1 MARLIDLLTAY
12 ERRLE
17 SWSRTT
23 KGRSRYVWSAGRFI
37 GWAGGED
44 VEVRDLDAALLR
56 QYQDESL
63 AGTSPGFINAEI
75 SALRCFFDFLRTDAG
90 LVGDP
95 AAGLKAE
102 PKPEPLPKAL
112 ALTERD
118 AVLAAIAWPD
128 GGLDPA
134 TRFRWQRGRLG
145 VLTVWYAGLR
155 LAELAHLRYRAI
167 DLRGETIT
175 VYAAAGA
182 KRRRERQLPL
192 HPALRA
198 EYEAIPLERRQGEM
212 HVLQRAEDGQAYGYR
227 NTEHIF
233 DTWLASRAG
242 IHPLGAHRLR
252 HTFATMLM
260 EKDVSLRRIQ
270 KYLGHS
276 SLATTARY
284 LGLVDDGDRSAI
296 RRLDG

>member
-17 SWSRTT
+17 SWSRTK

-37 GWAGGED
+37 SWAGEGD
-44 VEVRDLDAALLR
+44 VEVADLDAGLLR

-63 AGTSPGFINAEI
+63 AGCSPGFINAEI
-75 SALRCFFDFLRTDAG
+75 SALRCFFGYLRTDAG

-95 AAGLKAE
+95 AAGLRAE

-112 ALTERD
+112 DLAERE
-118 AVLAAIAWPD
+118 AVLTAIQWPD
-128 GGLDPA
+128 GDLDPL
-134 TRFRWQRGRLG
+134 TRFRFQRGRLG

-198 EYEAIPLERRQGEM
+198 EYESIPLERRQGELC
-212 HVLQRAEDGQAYGYR
+212 VLQKEGGEPYGYR
-227 NTEHIF
+227 NCEHIF
-233 DTWLASRAG
+233 DTWLADRAG

-252 HTFATMLM
+252 HTFATQLM
-260 EKDVSLRRIQ
+260 EKEVSLRRIQ

-284 LGLVDDGDRSAI
+284 LGLVDDGDRAAI